1 MPHKKPISHASST
14 EPSGELLPGAAA
26 VARLSA
32 AIDASMRIEE
42 FVRHAGTSRQLAIE
56 LDEAGYGAGVVTR
69 MLSSCNDQITLR
81 ILAWAAKRFRMPAA
95 SWCWL
100 GLGSEGR
107 MEQTLVTDQDNGLIF
122 AASDVRE
129 THALRELLLPF
140 ARAVNDTLAECGFPL
155 CDGDIMASNPQWCLS
170 LDEWRDCFGAWI
182 RTPEPEALLN
192 ATIFFDF
199 RPLAGDFTLAHSLR
213 RYLTELAC
221 GNEIFL
227 RMMAENALS
236 AEPPLGRIKDFV
248 TDGEFGDSL
257 DLKKAGSRLFV
268 DAARIFALAEGVM
281 AVSTEDRL
289 QGVAATGGVRSED
302 AAAMKQA
309 FVALQGLRL
318 HTQRSRS
325 AAPDAG
331 NRVVPEHLNE
341 FDRRVLLESFRQ
353 ARALQRQL
361 KIRFQIQV

>member
-1 MPHKKPISHASST
+1 MPHKKPISHVSNT
-14 EPSGELLPGAAA
+14 ELTGELLPGAAA
-26 VARLSA
+26 VAELSA
-32 AIDASMRIEE
+32 AIDASMRVEE
-42 FVRHAGTSRQLAIE
+42 FVRHADTSRQLAIK
-56 LDEAGYGAGVVTR
+56 LDEEGYGASVVTR
-69 MLSSCNDQITLR
+69 MLSSCNDRITLR
-81 ILAWAAKRFRMPAA
+81 ILAWAATRFRMPAA

-122 AASDVRE
+122 AASDLRE

-140 ARAVNDTLAECGFPL
+140 SRAVNETLAECGFPL

-199 RPLAGDFTLAHSLR
+199 RPLAGDFSLAHSLR

-221 GNEIFL
+221 RNEIFL
-227 RMMAENALS
+227 RMMAENALN
-236 AEPPLGRIKDFV
+236 AEAPLGRIKDFV
-248 TDGEFGDSL
+248 TDAEFGDSL

-268 DAARIFALAEGVM
+268 DAARIFALADGVM
-281 AVSTEDRL
+281 AVSTEERL
-289 QGVAATGGVRSED
+289 AGSVAKGGLRLEGV
-302 AAAMKQA
+302 AAMKQA
-309 FVALQGLRL
+309 FLAIQAMRLQVQR
-318 HTQRSRS
+318 TQFP
-325 AAPDAG
+325 APSAG

-341 FDRRVLLESFRQ
+341 FERRVLLESFRQ
-353 ARALQRQL
+353 ARSFQRQL
-361 KIRFQIQV
+361 KVRFKIEG